1 VALARSHKAL
11 LLASVLGPIL
21 LFAAFAWWSWDR
33 LQRES
38 AEHIARHVDVLHE
51 HAAKLFQ
58 AQELVLARVI
68 DRVGEMSWDEVD
80 RREAE
85 LHAFFRRITDE
96 YKEVDSIFVADAAG
110 ELRAMSRGFPV
121 PMRTQPAPTAANIAD
136 RQYFR
141 TAAERDGFVVAG
153 PLRGRVSG
161 TTIFNVARRLP
172 SRDGA
177 FRGVAVLVVSPRY
190 LVEFWQSIAAGEGN
204 TVSLVRED
212 GTVLAR
218 YPEVPFTS
226 EDAPPR
232 FSNAT
237 VARMRELGSG
247 HVAGPRSPID
257 GRPRTIGFRKL
268 AGQPI
273 YLAYAVDVR
282 NITREWYPMIAAFGV
297 LALAAMIALLLTS
310 RAVVR
315 GSRGEAEALA
325 RANEAAAS
333 LRTSEARHRS
343 LYEKTPVP
351 MHELDI
357 ATRIITVSERWL
369 ELLLYTREEVIGR
382 PILDFQTGET
392 SRAFRE
398 EGWPRLLE
406 TGEVLDLPR
415 RYLRKDGK
423 AVDVLVSA
431 RVERDADGKFL
442 RVLGVLVD
450 VTEKNRIAEAL
461 HQSQKME
468 AIGQMTGGV
477 AHDFNN
483 LLTVVLGNLERITKM
498 GDLPER
504 ARQAAAGAFKA
515 AQRGA
520 LLTQQLLSFSRR
532 QTLRP
537 AQVNVNG
544 AIEDFA
550 PIMRQ
555 AAGGA
560 VELDLAL
567 TTSLPHCRVDSAQF
581 QAALLNLVVNARDA
595 MPRGGRITIETR
607 DGSSPEGSFVCVTV
621 ADSGS
626 GMSADVRERALEP
639 FFTTKEV
646 GKGSG
651 LGLSMV
657 YGFVTQS
664 GGRIELDSE
673 PGAGTR
679 VSLFLPYAAV
689 AAEAGVLIPGD
700 AS

>member
-1 VALARSHKAL
+1 VALAQSHKSL

-38 AEHIARHVDVLHE
+38 AERIARQVDVLHE

-68 DRVGEMSWDEVD
+68 DRVGEMPWDEID

-85 LHAFFRRITDE
+85 LHAFFKRVTGE
-96 YKEVDSIFVADAAG
+96 YKEVDAIFVADAAG
-110 ELRAMSRGFPV
+110 ELRAMSRSHPV
-121 PMRTQPAPTAANIAD
+121 PMRTQPVPTSANIAD
-136 RQYFR
+136 RQYFK
-141 TAAERDGFVVAG
+141 TAAERDGIVIAG

-172 SRDGA
+172 SPDGS

-190 LVEFWQSIAAGEGN
+190 LVEFWQGIADEGN
-204 TVSLVRED
+204 SVSLVRED
-212 GTVLAR
+212 GVVLAR
-218 YPEVPFTS
+218 YPEPSFTS
-226 EDAPPR
+226 EESPPR
-232 FSNAT
+232 FSEAT
-237 VARMRELGSG
+237 VARMRELGAG
-247 HVAGPRSPID
+247 QVFGPRSPID
-257 GRPRTIGFRKL
+257 GRVRTIGFRKL

-273 YLAYAVDVR
+273 YLAYAVEIG
-282 NITREWYPMIAAFGV
+282 NITREWHPMIAAFGV

-315 GSRGEAEALA
+315 RSRGEAEALA
-325 RANEAAAS
+325 RAKAAAVT
-333 LRTSEARHRS
+333 LQASEARHRG

-382 PILDFQTGET
+382 TILDFQTGET

-450 VTEKNRIAEAL
+450 VTEKTRMAEAL
-461 HQSQKME
+461 HQAQKME

-483 LLTVVLGNLERITKM
+483 LLTVVLGNLERIATM
-498 GDLPER
+498 EGLPGR
-504 ARQAAAGAFKA
+504 ARQAAESAFKA

-520 LLTQQLLSFSRR
+520 LLTQQLLGFSRR

-537 AQVNVNG
+537 ERADVNAVI
-544 AIEDFA
+544 ADFA

-560 VELDLAL
+560 VAVELAL
-567 TTSLPHCRVDSAQF
+567 SAPQPTCRIDSAQF

-595 MPRGGRITIETR
+595 MARGGRITIETG
-607 DGSSPEGSFVCVTV
+607 DGSSTEGSFVCVTV
-621 ADSGS
+621 TDTGT
-626 GMSADVRERALEP
+626 GMSPDVRERALEP
-639 FFTTKEV
+639 FFTTKAI

-664 GGRIELDSE
+664 GGRIELESE

-679 VSLFLPYAAV
+679 VRLFLPCA
-689 AAEAGVLIPGD
+689 AAEAATAGLLIPGG